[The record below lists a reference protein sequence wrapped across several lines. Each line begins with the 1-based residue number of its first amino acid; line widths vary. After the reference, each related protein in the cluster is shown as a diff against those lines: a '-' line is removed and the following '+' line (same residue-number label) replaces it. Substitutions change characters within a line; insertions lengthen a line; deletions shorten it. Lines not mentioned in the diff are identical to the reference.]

1 MAGIR
6 FGDSSFHQTCLKDLK
21 MNDRLSKLNILVVTY
36 KYDLREDN
44 DLIELTK
51 DESVL
56 QTWSTIPGL
65 GVKFALANTDENEF
79 GGVYLFE
86 DSDSLEAFLASP
98 LLKDWSE
105 HPDVSELT
113 FKKYQALSDLSLS
126 TIKQGYLSGDFIKDL
141 APVGAHTRS

>member
-1 MAGIR
+1 MADISLALNPRFPSAEHDAIR
-6 FGDSSFHQTCLKDLK
+6 FGDSSFHQTCFKDLK

-65 GVKFALANTDENEF
+65 GVKFA
-79 GGVYLFE
+79 
-86 DSDSLEAFLASP
+86 
-98 LLKDWSE
+98 
-105 HPDVSELT
+105 
-113 FKKYQALSDLSLS
+113 
-126 TIKQGYLSGDFIKDL
+126 
-141 APVGAHTRS
+141 